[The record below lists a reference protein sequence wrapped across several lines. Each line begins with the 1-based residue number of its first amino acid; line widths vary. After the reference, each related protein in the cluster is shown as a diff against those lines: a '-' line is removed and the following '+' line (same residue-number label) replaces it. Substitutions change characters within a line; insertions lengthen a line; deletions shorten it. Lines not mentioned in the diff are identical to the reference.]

1 VLCPDRVEGAE
12 ATRSLDICH
21 KTNNDKR
28 RSFNDGNSFAGFLLV
43 EFCSI
48 R

>member
-12 ATRSLDICH
+12 ATRSLHICH

-28 RSFNDGNSFAGFLLV
+28 RSYNDGNSFAGFLLV